1 MTATMAKPTTPS
13 TPRLSE
19 VARHLVIP
27 DGIVS
32 SVWPRCERRL
42 VAAGVKFDPWQQGLA
57 TVALGCDATGT
68 YAATVGGVTISIP
81 RQVGKTFTIGHLLI
95 ALAVE
100 FPGLRIVWTS
110 HHARTTTNTF
120 RSLQGLVRKPKMA
133 VHLDPKSPIR
143 VANGE
148 QEIRFRNGSL
158 FMFGAR
164 EHGFGRGMDAIDI
177 MVFDETQILSLK
189 ALEDMVPAV
198 NQARNPHRGLVFY
211 IGTPPRPEDDG
222 EAFAALRQTAIDG
235 QVSDA
240 TFVELSADPAADPM
254 DRRQW
259 AKANPSFP
267 HRTPEVS
274 MLRMRRQI
282 PDDASWRREA
292 MGIWDDP
299 QEAEV
304 PSVFDLGRWA
314 ASLEPSAPQDGT
326 VAYGV
331 KFSPSGE
338 LVALAAAVR
347 PAVGPIHVEGI
358 EVRSVVD
365 GTRWLV
371 DWLAARTAPVAVD
384 GRGGAGAL
392 VNALRR
398 AGVPARRIHRTTTD
412 EAVAAAASLVA
423 AVAQAEL
430 SHLDDPAMDPS
441 VVVRRPIG
449 KTGGWGFAGRNGEDV
464 SLFDAAALA
473 HHLVASAPKPTV
485 GAGRRVVMPA

>member
-1 MTATMAKPTTPS
+1 MTKRPRPS

-27 DGIVS
+27 DGITS

-42 VAAGVKFDPWQQGLA
+42 AAADVEFDPWQQGLA
-57 TVALGCDATGT
+57 TVALGCDDQGL

-95 ALAVE
+95 ALAIE

-120 RSLQGLVRKPKMA
+120 RALQGLVRKPKMA
-133 VHLDPKSPIR
+133 MHLDPKSPIR

-148 QEIRFRNGSL
+148 QEIRFRNGSI

-177 MVFDETQILSLK
+177 MVFDEAQILSLK
-189 ALEDMVPAV
+189 ALEDMVPAT
-198 NQARNPHRGLVFY
+198 NQARNPHGALVLY
-211 IGTPPRPEDDG
+211 MGTPPRPEDDG
-222 EAFAALRQTAIDG
+222 EAFGALRDAALDG
-235 QVSDA
+235 SMVDGVY
-240 TFVELSADPAADPM
+240 VELSADPKADPD

-259 AKANPSFP
+259 AKANPSYP
-267 HRTPEVS
+267 HRTPEAS

-282 PDDASWRREA
+282 PDDASWWREA
-292 MGIWDDP
+292 LGRWDDLA
-299 QEAEV
+299 QLVV
-304 PSVFDLGRWA
+304 PSVFDLERWA
-314 ASLEPSAPQDGT
+314 AGTTTAAPDGA

-331 KFSPSGE
+331 KFSPDGE
-338 LVALAAAVR
+338 LVALAVAVQ
-347 PAVGPIHVEGI
+347 PPVGPAHFEGV

-365 GTRWLV
+365 GTRWLI
-371 DWLAARTAPVAVD
+371 DWLAARSAPVAVD
-384 GRGGAGAL
+384 GRSGSGAL
-392 VNALRR
+392 VKALCR

-412 EAVAAAASLVA
+412 EAIAAAAGLVD
-423 AVAQAEL
+423 AVTQGDVT
-430 SHLDDPAMDPS
+430 HLVDAAMDPT

-449 KTGGWGFAGRNGEDV
+449 KTGGWGFAGRDGEDV

-473 HHLVASAPKPTV
+473 VHLVAGSRQSKPT
-485 GAGRRVVMPA
+485 GARRVVMPA